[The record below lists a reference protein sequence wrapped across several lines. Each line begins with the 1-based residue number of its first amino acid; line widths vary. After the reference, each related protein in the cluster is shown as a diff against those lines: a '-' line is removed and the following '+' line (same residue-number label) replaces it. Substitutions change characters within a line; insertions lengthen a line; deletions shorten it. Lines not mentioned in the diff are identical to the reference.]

1 MMRRTAAL
9 LLVALAHQGKIKTI
23 IKLALVFG
31 PRPLLLGLEEKH
43 FPKSQLHSP
52 FLYRVYYIFSQTY
65 FEVSQNR
72 FS

>member
-31 PRPLLLGLEEKH
+31 PRPLLLSLEKH
-43 FPKSQLHSP
+43 FPKIVLMDFSQLI
-52 FLYRVYYIFSQTY
+52 FL
-65 FEVSQNR
+65 R
-72 FS
+72 FRLIDFVIGF

>member
-31 PRPLLLGLEEKH
+31 PRPLLLGLEENI
-43 FPKSQLHSP
+43 SQKVSSVQC
-52 FLYRVYYIFSQTY
+52 YSSIFSQLGTY

>member
-52 FLYRVYYIFSQTY
+52 FLYRILYFFPNIF
-65 FEVSQNR
+65 
-72 FS
+72 

>member
-31 PRPLLLGLEEKH
+31 PRPLLLGLEENISQKVSPVRYYSSSS
-43 FPKSQLHSP
+43 FSQLG
-52 FLYRVYYIFSQTY
+52 TY